1 MSRDGKMPALFRWIG
16 IVALLGISFLSGWLL
31 NGRIGVSIS
40 GVEQAQGNS
49 SQGNASPAAREE
61 ILVVLHAFQD
71 GYTKRDV
78 AKIDAFMDDLF
89 VRSDEVQ
96 LLGTD
101 SGEWNRGFT
110 AIEKFIRNDWT
121 YWGNVRIDV
130 ERATISAKED
140 VAWVAL
146 PGRVEFASGPRP
158 IRLTGTLIRTDG
170 KWKFELVQFQWLD
183 RKAGLRDLLY
193 LRNLRVSR

>member
-1 MSRDGKMPALFRWIG
+1 MSRDGKRRALLRWIG
-16 IVALLGISFLSGWLL
+16 MVTLLGIGFLSGWLL

-49 SQGNASPAAREE
+49 SQGNASSATREE
-61 ILVVLHAFQD
+61 ILVALHALQD

-78 AKIDAFMDDLF
+78 AKIDAFMNELF
-89 VRSDEVQ
+89 VKTDEVQ

-101 SGEWNRGFT
+101 SGEWNRGFV

-146 PGRVEFASGPRP
+146 PGQVEFASGSRP

-183 RKAGLRDLLY
+183 RKAGLRDLLC
-193 LRNLRVSR
+193 LRNLRASR